1 MPQYHLP
8 HNTGHTYDVQH
19 VQANI
24 EGGFLLNGSAVFLN
38 PHEEVKIPFRFF
50 SMQVQTTDSMQQTTC
65 KIPVRSCSMNVRPTT
80 GMNEYNMQMCSIQL
94 TTCKCA
100 AYNLQH
106 ANVQHITCQTRLFS
120 FGAARLCRAA
130 VGRDALQRPCRAA
143 ARHRCAA
150 VGRPARTAV
159 RTRHGSVNARHGTQ
173 CNLRTPSGVALRCGD
188 YDGSCI
194 RLDRTV
200 TRCCAV
206 LTVPLRS
213 TATST
218 LLRSRQQLPA
228 LQADDR
234 GEHSEPVALECL
246 PVASEPHRPVPSP
259 HATLPS
265 VIQPATCN
273 SVERPKSCP
282 DTCAKC
288 SRE

>member
-1 MPQYHLP
+1 
-8 HNTGHTYDVQH
+8 
-19 VQANI
+19 
-24 EGGFLLNGSAVFLN
+24 
-38 PHEEVKIPFRFF
+38 
-50 SMQVQTTDSMQQTTC
+50 
-65 KIPVRSCSMNVRPTT
+65 
-80 GMNEYNMQMCSIQL
+80 MQMCNIQL
-94 TTCKCA
+94 A
-100 AYNLQH
+100 
-106 ANVQHITCQTRLFS
+106 RLGCSPS

-173 CNLRTPSGVALRCGD
+173 CNLRTSSGVALRFGD
-188 YDGSCI
+188 YNGSCI

-206 LTVPLRS
+206 LTVPL
-213 TATST
+213 TPYTPPLFAST

-288 SRE
+288 SREQLTRNC